1 MPAEERYATEKARK
15 TGQLE
20 RTVDEPIRAGSLL
33 WVFTDP
39 HRGHELAYNRW
50 YERDHY
56 YGGCMIGAFHFAGSR
71 WVATARHKDARP
83 ELGADMGFGRTDGS
97 YACVYYYLDGHH
109 DEILDWS
116 TPQVHALYAEDR
128 GFAPRT
134 HYNTGTF
141 RHRWRAYR
149 DANPVPVE
157 LALDHRYGGMVA
169 LFVDP
174 TDDDTERVDAFF
186 ESFLPEWMNGSLV
199 ASVSTWDTIP
209 LLDTKP
215 DFVPGSPSNARQLQ
229 LHFVEGDPLDMWD
242 HELALIDALHD
253 SGAGAV
259 AFAAPFVPTD
269 VGTDRYVDELWL
281 DDTASE

>member
-1 MPAEERYATEKARK
+1 MPAEERYKDVPEAAPGRIVR
-15 TGQLE
+15 QI
-20 RTVDEPIRAGSLL
+20 DEPIRAGTML

-56 YGGCMIGAFHFAGSR
+56 YGGCMIGAYHFAGSR
-71 WVATARHKDARP
+71 WVATSRHKAARP
-83 ELGADMGFGRTDGS
+83 ELGGEMGFDRTDGS

-109 DEILDWS
+109 DEVMAWA

-149 DANPVPVE
+149 DPHPVPVE
-157 LALDHRYGGMVA
+157 LALDHRYQGLVA
-169 LFVDP
+169 LFIDP
-174 TDDDTERVDAFF
+174 TDPVAVDDWFDAN
-186 ESFLPEWMNGSLV
+186 LPEWIAGSPV
-199 ASVSTWDTIP
+199 ASVATWDTIP

-215 DFVPGSPSNARQLQ
+215 DFVPTAPSVERMLQ
-229 LHFVEGDPLDMWD
+229 LHFLECDPLDAWAQ
-242 HELALIDALHD
+242 EQALIDAFNA
-253 SGAGAV
+253 SGAGTV
-259 AFAAPFVPTD
+259 AMAAPFIPTD

-281 DDTASE
+281 S